1 MSAKIAKVTHM
12 LSHHVACLSLF
23 ENHVYVGSQVAPD
36 SGSVTIYLVFV
47 ALKEQTKPKPL
58 ETFMVLLPTTPN

>member
-1 MSAKIAKVTHM
+1 MWLVFS
-12 LSHHVACLSLF
+12 CLKLCAR
-23 ENHVYVGSQVAPD
+23 VYVGSQVAPD

-58 ETFMVLLPTTPN
+58 ETFMVLLPTTPD